1 MWSLVEWPIYFVP
14 GWIIFTFIPN
24 ISIFSLKTGFIKY
37 NMQQNKRKEQHFVFL
52 FQNVCFCIYI
62 IFFYCILHS
71 LFWSICQ
78 KRGLQNG
85 RKKYCPKVKDQRRKF
100 QRWWWVQ
107 TQIRRSGHQKVI
119 RGEGRSGN
127 SLTIILLTNSKLLP
141 AFVQIRQTTFTKQE
155 LCPNFTSILWGAQCK
170 FSMYFSYELS

>member
-62 IFFYCILHS
+62 IFATVFCIVYYDQ
-71 LFWSICQ
+71 FA
-78 KRGLQNG
+78 
-85 RKKYCPKVKDQRRKF
+85 KYEVCNMVDKKVKDQRRSF

-141 AFVQIRQTTFTKQE
+141 AFVQIRQTTFTKQN
-155 LCPNFTSILWGAQCK
+155 LCPNFTSILWGA
-170 FSMYFSYELS
+170 

>member
-14 GWIIFTFIPN
+14 GWIIFAFIPN
-24 ISIFSLKTGFIKY
+24 ISIFSVKTGFIKY
-37 NMQQNKRKEQHFVFL
+37 NMQQSKRREQNFVFL
-52 FQNVCFCIYI
+52 YQNVCFCIYKV
-62 IFFYCILHS
+62 YALVCCIVCYDQ
-71 LFWSICQ
+71 FI
-78 KRGLQNG
+78 
-85 RKKYCPKVKDQRRKF
+85 KYEVCNMVDKKVKDQRRKF

-141 AFVQIRQTTFTKQE
+141 AFVHFYRQTKFTKQN
-155 LCPNFTSILWGAQCK
+155 LCPNFTSIVWGAKC
-170 FSMYFSYELS
+170 